1 MMPTGLHVL
10 SWLPN
15 KKSNFAKQMC
25 IFEGVCES
33 QVSDQIDFCC
43 SYCHELCQVEII
55 TAENGLHAIT
65 VHMKNL

>member
-1 MMPTGLHVL
+1 MAFMFFHGCLTRSPT
-10 SWLPN
+10 LPN
-15 KKSNFAKQMC
+15 KCVF
-25 IFEGVCES
+25 FEGVCES

-65 VHMKNL
+65 V